1 MKIII
6 IIALLGVLL
15 ALAFSVYF
23 MLSRPSSTEN
33 DEGDAAIAR
42 SRQMAKALKWRVIIS
57 VGIFAAI
64 LIAYAFGL
72 IQPHVLT

>member
-15 ALAFSVYF
+15 ALAFAVYF
-23 MLSRPSSTEN
+23 MLSRPVQSDM
-33 DEGDAAIAR
+33 DEGEAALAR

-57 VGIFAAI
+57 LGIFAMV
-64 LIAYAFGL
+64 LVAYALGW
-72 IQPHVLT
+72 IQPNGTP